1 MNNNLCFFL
10 LFKSYFIPWFDT
22 LKSVLQS
29 GCGIKK
35 TGGEADLD
43 FLHLF
48 ILFIWS
54 MEGKFPPVKVFA

>member
-1 MNNNLCFFL
+1 
-10 LFKSYFIPWFDT
+10 
-22 LKSVLQS
+22 VLQS

-48 ILFIWS
+48 ILFIWG